1 MAIVRGLLV
10 LFVLFGI
17 YSSGNTQ
24 NVTDETTV
32 AEDTTTEAVTS
43 VAIETSTV
51 MEATTTDVTVAMV
64 TNETTTVMMTTT
76 TELETDQTTMETTT
90 MFIPM
95 TTLAPI
101 ILTNCTDDDNCTAS
115 NSVCNTTIEVCQCKD
130 NFVLVNDTICLANT
144 KGRKQPCIQYNLN
157 HECK

>member
-1 MAIVRGLLV
+1 MCTTYIH
-10 LFVLFGI
+10 
-17 YSSGNTQ
+17 
-24 NVTDETTV
+24 VTETTV

-130 NFVLVNDTICLANT
+130 NFVLVNDTICL
-144 KGRKQPCIQYNLN
+144 KGN
-157 HECK
+157 